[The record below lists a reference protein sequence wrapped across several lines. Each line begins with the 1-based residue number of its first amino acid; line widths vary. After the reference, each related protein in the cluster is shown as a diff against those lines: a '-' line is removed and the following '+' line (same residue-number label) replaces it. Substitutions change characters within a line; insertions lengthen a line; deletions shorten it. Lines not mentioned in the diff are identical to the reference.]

1 LEEGVCAEAGPVSA
15 SERGQKIT
23 ISVPVV
29 PTVQNVQAVNQKYE
43 VTVTENQTTSR
54 ALDGVKIL
62 AFEQVLSGPF
72 ATCLLADMGA
82 EVIKVERPGV
92 GDVIRSWDSV
102 VKGLSSG
109 YVWLNR
115 NKRSLTV
122 DVKKEIGREIL
133 QELAKKSDIFFENY
147 APGVAERLGLGY
159 DKLSEINP
167 RLIYCSLSGYGQD
180 GPYRDVKAYDLLIQ
194 GEGGIIATTG
204 YPDKPARAGIAIA
217 DIASGMYAAIGILLA
232 LYQREKTGQG
242 QLIDVSMLDS
252 IVSWLGYFPHHYWH
266 AGEEP
271 ARVGMRHH
279 YVTPYGPYL
288 AGDGEYVNLA
298 VASASD
304 WEIFC
309 KKVIEKPELLK
320 DPRFATV
327 EGRRKNRG
335 LLEEMIE
342 NIFLEKDHKH
352 WLEQLKKAELPHG
365 IVRGIAQVLAH
376 PQVAARKLIRE
387 AESPVGKV
395 PVIANAL
402 KLSRSEARYDRIPA
416 LGEDNEAILRELGYD
431 ATAIETLRLERVI

>member
-1 LEEGVCAEAGPVSA
+1 MANSDKP
-15 SERGQKIT
+15 
-23 ISVPVV
+23 
-29 PTVQNVQAVNQKYE
+29 N
-43 VTVTENQTTSR
+43 R

-92 GDVIRSWDSV
+92 GDVIRGWDSV

-115 NKRSLTV
+115 NKRSMTV
-122 DVKKEIGREIL
+122 DVKKPQGIEL
-133 QELAKKSDIFFENY
+133 LHQLAKRSDIFFENY
-147 APGVAERLGLGY
+147 APGVAGRLGLGY
-159 DKLSEINP
+159 EKLSEINP

-232 LYQREKTGQG
+232 LYQREKTGEG

-271 ARVGMRHH
+271 GRVGMRHH
-279 YVTPYGPYL
+279 YVCPYGPYL
-288 AGDGEYVNLA
+288 AGDGQYVNLA
-298 VASASD
+298 VASPAD
-304 WEIFC
+304 WQIFC
-309 KKVIEKPELLK
+309 NVVIEKPELLT

-327 EGRRKNRG
+327 QDRRKNRSV
-335 LLEEMIE
+335 LEETIE
-342 NIFLEKDHKH
+342 NIFAARDHEH
-352 WLEQLKKAELPHG
+352 WLAQLKKAQLPHG

-376 PQVAARKLIRE
+376 PQVIARKLIRE
-387 AESPVGKV
+387 AESPVGTV

-402 KLSRSEARYDRIPA
+402 KLSKSEARYDRIPA
-416 LGEDNEAILRELGYD
+416 LGENNDAILGELGYD
-431 ATAIETLRLERVI
+431 AATIAQLRANKVI

>member
-1 LEEGVCAEAGPVSA
+1 MKTEAKVESSA
-15 SERGQKIT
+15 N
-23 ISVPVV
+23 P
-29 PTVQNVQAVNQKYE
+29 A
-43 VTVTENQTTSR
+43 R
-54 ALDGVKIL
+54 ALDGIKIL

-122 DVKKEIGREIL
+122 DVKKEAGRDIL
-133 QELAKKSDIFFENY
+133 RRLAERSDIFFENY
-147 APGVAERLGLGY
+147 APGVAGRLGVGY
-159 DKLSEINP
+159 DTLSELNP
-167 RLIYCSLSGYGQD
+167 RLIYCSISGYGQD

-232 LYQREKTGQG
+232 LYQREKTGEG
-242 QLIDVSMLDS
+242 QFIDVSMLDS

-309 KKVIEKPELLK
+309 RKVIEKPELLE

-327 EGRRKNRG
+327 EGRRKNRAV
-335 LLEEMIE
+335 LEETIE
-342 NIFLEKDHKH
+342 NIFLERDHKH

-365 IVRGIAQVLAH
+365 VVRGIAQVLAH

-402 KLSRSEARYDRIPA
+402 KMSASEARYDRIPA
-416 LGEDNEAILRELGYD
+416 LGEDSEAILREIGYNAGQIAD
-431 ATAIETLRLERVI
+431 LRRDKVI

>member
-1 LEEGVCAEAGPVSA
+1 MAEIRKPSG
-15 SERGQKIT
+15 
-23 ISVPVV
+23 
-29 PTVQNVQAVNQKYE
+29 
-43 VTVTENQTTSR
+43 

-122 DVKKEIGREIL
+122 DVKQTKGREIL
-133 QELAKKSDIFFENY
+133 QELAKRSDIFFENY
-147 APGVAERLGLGY
+147 APGVAGRLGIGY
-159 DKLSEINP
+159 ETLSGINP

-232 LYQREKTGQG
+232 LYQREKTGAG

-252 IVSWLGYFPHHYWH
+252 IVSWLGYFPHHFWH

-288 AGDGEYVNLA
+288 AGDGQYVNLA
-298 VASASD
+298 VASAAD
-304 WEIFC
+304 WEVFC
-309 KKVIEKPELLK
+309 RKVIEKPELLE
-320 DPRFATV
+320 DSRFATV

-335 LLEEMIE
+335 ELEEMIE
-342 NIFLEKDHKH
+342 KLFLEKDHKH
-352 WLEQLKKAELPHG
+352 WLERLKNAELPYG

-387 AESPVGKV
+387 AASPVGEV

-402 KLSRSEARYDRIPA
+402 KMSASEARYDRIPG
-416 LGEDNEAILRELGYD
+416 LGEDSEAILRELGYD
-431 ATAIETLRLERVI
+431 AEDTAKLRAEKVI

>member
-1 LEEGVCAEAGPVSA
+1 MATDQRINKPA
-15 SERGQKIT
+15 
-23 ISVPVV
+23 
-29 PTVQNVQAVNQKYE
+29 
-43 VTVTENQTTSR
+43 R
-54 ALDGVKIL
+54 ALSGVKIL

-82 EVIKVERPGV
+82 EVIKIERPGV
-92 GDVIRSWDSV
+92 GDVIRGWDSV
-102 VKGLSSG
+102 VRGLSSG

-122 DVKKEIGREIL
+122 DVKKAKGKEIIR
-133 QELAKKSDIFFENY
+133 ELAKRTDIFFENY
-147 APGVAERLGLGY
+147 APGVTGRLGLGY
-159 DKLSEINP
+159 DDLRALNQ

-194 GEGGIIATTG
+194 GEAGIIATTG
-204 YPDKPARAGIAIA
+204 YPEKPARAGIAIA
-217 DIASGMYAAIGILLA
+217 DIAAGMYAAIGLLLA
-232 LYQREKTGQG
+232 LYQRERTGQG
-242 QLIDVSMLDS
+242 QLIDVSMFDA

-298 VASASD
+298 VASPSD
-304 WEIFC
+304 WETFC
-309 KKVIEKPELLK
+309 RKVIERPELLE

-327 EGRRKNRG
+327 ESRRKNRAV
-335 LLEEMIE
+335 LEETIE
-342 NIFLEKDHKH
+342 KIFLERDHRH
-352 WLEQLKKAELPHG
+352 WLAQLKKSELPYG
-365 IVRGIAQVLAH
+365 EVRGIAQVLAH
-376 PQVAARKLIRE
+376 PQVSARKLIRE

-402 KLSRSEARYDRIPA
+402 KMSQSDPLYDRIPG
-416 LGEDNEAILRELGYD
+416 LGEDTEAILKELGYD
-431 ATAIETLRLERVI
+431 ANSVAQLQREKVI

>member
-1 LEEGVCAEAGPVSA
+1 MAGNSK
-15 SERGQKIT
+15 ST
-23 ISVPVV
+23 C
-29 PTVQNVQAVNQKYE
+29 
-43 VTVTENQTTSR
+43 
-54 ALDGVKIL
+54 ALDGIKIL

-82 EVIKVERPGV
+82 EVIKIERPGV
-92 GDVIRSWDSV
+92 GDVIRGWDSV
-102 VKGLSSG
+102 VRGLSSG

-122 DVKKEIGREIL
+122 DVKQEKGRAL
-133 QELAKKSDIFFENY
+133 VQDLAKKSDIFFENY
-147 APGVAERLGLGY
+147 APGVAGRLGLGY
-159 DKLSEINP
+159 EKLSELNP

-204 YPDKPARAGIAIA
+204 YPDKPARAGVAIA
-217 DIASGMYAAIGILLA
+217 DIAAGMYAAIGILLA
-232 LYQREKTGQG
+232 LYQREKSGRG
-242 QLIDVSMLDS
+242 QLIDISMLDS

-298 VASASD
+298 VASPSD

-309 KKVIEKPELLK
+309 RKVVEKPELLK
-320 DPRFATV
+320 DPRFSTV
-327 EGRRKNRG
+327 EGRRKNRAV
-335 LLEEMIE
+335 LEETIE
-342 NIFLEKDHKH
+342 NIFLERDHQH
-352 WLEQLKKAELPHG
+352 WLTQLKKAELPYG
-365 IVRGIAQVLAH
+365 EVRGIAQVLAH

-395 PVIANAL
+395 PVIANAV
-402 KLSRSEARYDRIPA
+402 KMSESPGRYDRIPG
-416 LGEDNEAILRELGYD
+416 LGQDNEAILGELGYD
-431 ATAIETLRLERVI
+431 AAAIAQLRADKVV

>member
-1 LEEGVCAEAGPVSA
+1 MA
-15 SERGQKIT
+15 SN
-23 ISVPVV
+23 S
-29 PTVQNVQAVNQKYE
+29 QA
-43 VTVTENQTTSR
+43 SR

-122 DVKKEIGREIL
+122 DVKQEKGRNIL
-133 QELAKKSDIFFENY
+133 QELAQKSDIFFENY
-147 APGVAERLGLGY
+147 APGVAGRLGLGY
-159 DKLSEINP
+159 EALSQSNA

-232 LYQREKTGQG
+232 LYQREKTGEG

-288 AGDGEYVNLA
+288 AGDGQLVNLA

-304 WEIFC
+304 WAVFC
-309 KKVIEKPELLK
+309 REVIDKPALLE

-327 EGRRKNRG
+327 EGRRKNRAV
-335 LLEEMIE
+335 LEEMIE
-342 NIFLEKDHKH
+342 NIFLEKDHQH
-352 WLEQLKKAELPHG
+352 WLAQLKKAELPHG

-387 AESPVGKV
+387 AESPLGPL

-402 KLSRSEARYDRIPA
+402 KMSRSDARYDRIPA
-416 LGEDNEAILRELGYD
+416 LGEHNEEILSALGYD
-431 ATAIETLRLERVI
+431 SEAIAKLRSDKVI

>member
-1 LEEGVCAEAGPVSA
+1 
-15 SERGQKIT
+15 
-23 ISVPVV
+23 
-29 PTVQNVQAVNQKYE
+29 
-43 VTVTENQTTSR
+43 
-54 ALDGVKIL
+54 LDGVKIL

-82 EVIKVERPGV
+82 EVIKVERPGI

-122 DVKKEIGREIL
+122 DVKKDQGREIL
-133 QELAKKSDIFFENY
+133 QRLAKSADIFFENY
-147 APGVAERLGLGY
+147 APGVAARLGLGY
-159 DKLSEINP
+159 EKLSELNP
-167 RLIYCSLSGYGQD
+167 RLVYCSLSGYGQD

-232 LYQREKTGQG
+232 LYQREKTGEG
-242 QLIDVSMLDS
+242 QLIDVSMLDA

-304 WEIFC
+304 WEVFC
-309 KKVIEKPELLK
+309 RKVIEKPELLS

-327 EGRRKNRG
+327 ESRSIGRDHRNDFSGEGSPTLARAT
-335 LLEEMIE
+335 EES
-342 NIFLEKDHKH
+342 
-352 WLEQLKKAELPHG
+352 
-365 IVRGIAQVLAH
+365 GIAPWH
-376 PQVAARKLIRE
+376 RARYCSSSR
-387 AESPVGKV
+387 AS
-395 PVIANAL
+395 ASDRAQTD
-402 KLSRSEARYDRIPA
+402 SRSGIAGGKSPGDRQRTQNVAQRSA
-416 LGEDNEAILRELGYD
+416 LRSDS
-431 ATAIETLRLERVI
+431 

>member
-1 LEEGVCAEAGPVSA
+1 LNGAAVVQGSTFKV
-15 SERGQKIT
+15 ERQE
-23 ISVPVV
+23 
-29 PTVQNVQAVNQKYE
+29 E
-43 VTVTENQTTSR
+43 VTVASDSKPSR

-115 NKRSLTV
+115 NKRSITV
-122 DVKKEIGREIL
+122 DVKKDKGREIL
-133 QELAKKSDIFFENY
+133 QALARKSDIFFENY
-147 APGVAERLGLGY
+147 APGVAGRLGLGY
-159 DKLSEINP
+159 EKLSEINP

-279 YVTPYGPYL
+279 YVTPYGPYM
-288 AGDGEYVNLA
+288 ASDGEYVNLA

-309 KKVIEKPELLK
+309 CKVIERPELLA

-327 EGRRKNRG
+327 EGRRKNRAE
-335 LLEEMIE
+335 LEETIE
-342 NIFLEKDHKH
+342 NIFLERDHKY
-352 WLEQLKKAELPHG
+352 WLGQLKKAELPHG

-387 AESPVGKV
+387 AESPVGKI

-402 KLSRSEARYDRIPA
+402 KMSDSPAHYDRIPA
-416 LGEDNEAILRELGYD
+416 LGEDSEAILGELGYNV
-431 ATAIETLRLERVI
+431 AEIAKLRVEKII

>member
-1 LEEGVCAEAGPVSA
+1 VLVQRSKFNGRLEVIVGEQ
-15 SERGQKIT
+15 QK
-23 ISVPVV
+23 P
-29 PTVQNVQAVNQKYE
+29 
-43 VTVTENQTTSR
+43 SR

-122 DVKKEIGREIL
+122 DVKKEKGCKLL
-133 QELAKKSDIFFENY
+133 QELATKSDIFFENY
-147 APGVAERLGLGY
+147 APGVAARLGLGY
-159 DKLSEINP
+159 EKLSELNP

-288 AGDGEYVNLA
+288 ARDGEYVNLA

-309 KKVIEKPELLK
+309 RKVIEKPEFLE
-320 DPRFATV
+320 DPRFGTV

-335 LLEEMIE
+335 LLEQTIE
-342 NIFLEKDHKH
+342 DIFLGKDHKH

-365 IVRGIAQVLAH
+365 IVRGVAQVLAH
-376 PQVAARKLIRE
+376 PQVVARRLIRE
-387 AESPVGKV
+387 VESPVGKV
-395 PVIANAL
+395 PVIGNAL
-402 KLSRSEARYDRIPA
+402 KMSASAARYDRIPA
-416 LGEDNEAILRELGYD
+416 LGEDSEAILRELGYD
-431 ATAIETLRLERVI
+431 AAAIESLKQERVI

>member
-1 LEEGVCAEAGPVSA
+1 VA
-15 SERGQKIT
+15 SNQQ
-23 ISVPVV
+23 
-29 PTVQNVQAVNQKYE
+29 PT
-43 VTVTENQTTSR
+43 R
-54 ALDGVKIL
+54 ALDGIKIL

-82 EVIKVERPGV
+82 QVIKVERPGV

-122 DVKKEIGREIL
+122 DVKKEKGKEIL
-133 QELAKKSDIFFENY
+133 QRLTRSSDIFFENY
-147 APGVAERLGLGY
+147 APGVAKRLGLGY
-159 DKLSEINP
+159 PELSAANP

-204 YPDKPARAGIAIA
+204 YPEKPAKAGIAIA
-217 DIASGMYAAIGILLA
+217 DIASGMYAVIGIMMA
-232 LYQREKTGQG
+232 LYQREKTGEG
-242 QLIDVSMLDS
+242 QFIDVSMLDS

-271 ARVGMRHH
+271 GRAGMRHH

-288 AGDGEYVNLA
+288 AADGEYVNLA
-298 VASASD
+298 VASPSD
-304 WEIFC
+304 WELFC
-309 KKVIEKPELLK
+309 RVVIEKPELLH
-320 DPRFATV
+320 DTRFV
-327 EGRRKNRG
+327 SVQDRRKNRAA
-335 LLEEMIE
+335 LEEVIE
-342 NIFLEKDHKH
+342 AIFLQRDHKH
-352 WLEQLKKAELPHG
+352 WLAQLKRADMPHG

-376 PQVAARKLIRE
+376 PQVIARKLIRE

-402 KLSRSEARYDRIPA
+402 KMSASPARYERIPG
-416 LGEDNEAILRELGYD
+416 LGEDNDAILGELGYD
-431 ATAIETLRLERVI
+431 GEAIADLRRDKVI

>member
-1 LEEGVCAEAGPVSA
+1 MA
-15 SERGQKIT
+15 SDSK
-23 ISVPVV
+23 S
-29 PTVQNVQAVNQKYE
+29 N
-43 VTVTENQTTSR
+43 R
-54 ALDGVKIL
+54 ALDGIKIL

-115 NKRSLTV
+115 NKRSITV
-122 DVKKEIGREIL
+122 DVKKEQGKQIL
-133 QELAKKSDIFFENY
+133 QKLAKESDIFFENY
-147 APGVAERLGLGY
+147 APGVAARLGLGY
-159 DKLSEINP
+159 EELSEMNP

-232 LYQREKTGQG
+232 VYQREKTDRG
-242 QLIDVSMLDS
+242 QLIDVSMFDS

-279 YVTPYGPYL
+279 YVTPYGPYM
-288 AGDGEYVNLA
+288 ANDGEYVNLA

-309 KKVIEKPELLK
+309 RKVIEKPGLLE

-335 LLEEMIE
+335 ELEETIE
-342 NIFLEKDHKH
+342 KIFLQRDHKY
-352 WLEQLKKAELPHG
+352 WLGQLKKAELPYG
-365 IVRGIAQVLAH
+365 EVRGIAQVLAH

-387 AESPVGKV
+387 AESPAGNV

-402 KLSRSEARYDRIPA
+402 KMSDSPARYDRIPA
-416 LGEDNEAILRELGYD
+416 LGEDSDAILGELGYS
-431 ATAIETLRLERVI
+431 AAEIAKLRAEKII

>member
-1 LEEGVCAEAGPVSA
+1 VA
-15 SERGQKIT
+15 SN
-23 ISVPVV
+23 P
-29 PTVQNVQAVNQKYE
+29 NVM
-43 VTVTENQTTSR
+43 R

-122 DVKKEIGREIL
+122 DVKKEKGREIL

-147 APGVAERLGLGY
+147 APGVAGRLGLGY
-159 DKLSEINP
+159 DKLSEINS

-242 QLIDVSMLDS
+242 QFIDVSMLDS

-298 VASASD
+298 VGSVSD

-309 KKVIEKPELLK
+309 KKVIDKPELLE
-320 DPRFATV
+320 DPRFATM
-327 EGRRKNRG
+327 EGRRKNRA
-335 LLEEMIE
+335 LLEETIE
-342 NIFLEKDHKH
+342 NIFLAKDHKY
-352 WLEQLKKAELPHG
+352 WLEQLRKAELPHG

-376 PQVAARKLIRE
+376 PQVVARKLIRE
-387 AESPVGKV
+387 AESPVGEV

-402 KLSRSEARYDRIPA
+402 KMSRSEARYDRIPG
-416 LGEDNEAILRELGYD
+416 LGEDNDTILRELGYD
-431 ATAIETLRLERVI
+431 PRAVEALRRDKVI

>member
-1 LEEGVCAEAGPVSA
+1 MPANEKQ
-15 SERGQKIT
+15 R
-23 ISVPVV
+23 
-29 PTVQNVQAVNQKYE
+29 
-43 VTVTENQTTSR
+43 R
-54 ALDGVKIL
+54 ALDGIKIL

-122 DVKKEIGREIL
+122 DVKKEKGREIL
-133 QELAKKSDIFFENY
+133 QELAKRSDIFFENY
-147 APGVAERLGLGY
+147 APGVAGRLGLGY
-159 DKLSEINP
+159 EQLSGLNP

-194 GEGGIIATTG
+194 GEGGIIASTG
-204 YPDKPARAGIAIA
+204 YPDKPARAGLAIV
-217 DIASGMYAAIGILLA
+217 DIAAGMYSVIGILLA

-242 QLIDVSMLDS
+242 QYIDVSMLDS

-288 AGDGEYVNLA
+288 ASDGEYVNLA

-304 WEIFC
+304 WDVFC
-309 KKVIEKPELLK
+309 RKVIEKPEMLE

-327 EGRRKNRG
+327 EGRRKNRAE
-335 LLEEMIE
+335 LEETIE
-342 NIFLEKDHKH
+342 NVFLEHDHKY
-352 WLEQLKKAELPHG
+352 WLDQLKKAELPHG

-376 PQVAARKLIRE
+376 SQVVARKLIRE
-387 AESPVGKV
+387 AESPVGQV

-402 KLSRSEARYDRIPA
+402 KMSASQARYDPIPS
-416 LGEDNEAILRELGYD
+416 LGGDSEAILREAGY
-431 ATAIETLRLERVI
+431 APSEIEALRRD

>member
-1 LEEGVCAEAGPVSA
+1 VA
-15 SERGQKIT
+15 SNSE
-23 ISVPVV
+23 P
-29 PTVQNVQAVNQKYE
+29 
-43 VTVTENQTTSR
+43 SR

-122 DVKKEIGREIL
+122 DVKQTKGREII
-133 QELAKKSDIFFENY
+133 QELAKRSDIFFENY
-147 APGVAERLGLGY
+147 APGVAGRLGIGY
-159 DKLSEINP
+159 KTLSGINP

-232 LYQREKTGQG
+232 LYQREKTGAG

-252 IVSWLGYFPHHYWH
+252 IVSWLGYFPHHFWH

-288 AGDGEYVNLA
+288 AGDGQYVNLA
-298 VASASD
+298 VASAAD
-304 WEIFC
+304 WQVFC
-309 KKVIEKPELLK
+309 RKVIDKPELLE

-327 EGRRKNRG
+327 EGRRRNRG
-335 LLEEMIE
+335 ELEETIE
-342 NIFLEKDHKH
+342 KLFLEKDHKH
-352 WLEQLKKAELPHG
+352 WLERLKNAELPYG

-376 PQVAARKLIRE
+376 PQVAARKLIRQ
-387 AESPVGKV
+387 AASPVGEV

-402 KLSRSEARYDRIPA
+402 KMSASEARYDRIPG
-416 LGEDNEAILRELGYD
+416 LGEDSEAILRELGYD
-431 ATAIETLRLERVI
+431 AEDTAKLRAEKVI

>member
-1 LEEGVCAEAGPVSA
+1 V
-15 SERGQKIT
+15 I
-23 ISVPVV
+23 
-29 PTVQNVQAVNQKYE
+29 
-43 VTVTENQTTSR
+43 VTEQQRVAR

-82 EVIKVERPGV
+82 EVIKVERPGT

-115 NKRSLTV
+115 NKQSLTV
-122 DVKKEIGREIL
+122 DVKKEPGREIL
-133 QELAKKSDIFFENY
+133 HKLAKRSDVFFENY
-147 APGVAERLGLGY
+147 APGVAGRLGLGY
-159 DKLSEINP
+159 ETMSKINP

-204 YPDKPARAGIAIA
+204 YPEKPARAGIAIA
-217 DIASGMYAAIGILLA
+217 DIAAGMYAAIGILLA
-232 LYQREKTGQG
+232 LYQREKTGEG

-288 AGDGEYVNLA
+288 AGDGQYVNLA

-309 KKVIEKPELLK
+309 KKVIEKPELLE

-327 EGRRKNRG
+327 ENRRKNRG
-335 LLEEMIE
+335 LLEETIE
-342 NIFLEKDHKH
+342 AIFLQKDHKH
-352 WLEQLKKAELPHG
+352 WLEQLRKADLPHG
-365 IVRGIAQVLAH
+365 IVRGVAQVLAH
-376 PQVAARKLIRE
+376 PQGAARKLIRQ
-387 AESPVGKV
+387 AESPVGNV
-395 PVIANAL
+395 PIIANAL
-402 KLSRSEARYDRIPA
+402 KMSRSEARYERIPA
-416 LGEDNEAILRELGYD
+416 LGENNETILQNLGYD
-431 ATAIETLRLERVI
+431 ATEIEALRRGKVI

>member
-1 LEEGVCAEAGPVSA
+1 LERNRFQTFQWFQTFQSLK
-15 SERGQKIT
+15 RD
-23 ISVPVV
+23 
-29 PTVQNVQAVNQKYE
+29 E
-43 VTVTENQTTSR
+43 VTVTANAKPSR

-92 GDVIRSWDSV
+92 GDVIRGWDSV
-102 VKGLSSG
+102 VRGLSSG

-122 DVKKEIGREIL
+122 DVKNEKGRALL
-133 QELAKKSDIFFENY
+133 QELAKKSDVFFENY
-147 APGVAERLGLGY
+147 APGVAARLGLGY
-159 DKLSEINP
+159 ETLSEANP

-204 YPDKPARAGIAIA
+204 YPDKPARAGLAIA
-217 DIASGMYAAIGILLA
+217 DIAAGMYAALGILFA
-232 LYQREKTGQG
+232 LYQREKTGRG
-242 QLIDVSMLDS
+242 QLIDVSMFDS

-271 ARVGMRHH
+271 ERVGMRHH

-304 WEIFC
+304 WEVFC
-309 KKVIEKPELLK
+309 RQVIERPELLE

-335 LLEEMIE
+335 ELEAAIE
-342 NIFLEKDHKH
+342 NIFLEKDHDH
-352 WLEQLKKAELPHG
+352 WLAQLKKAELPYG
-365 IVRGIAQVLAH
+365 EVRGIAQVLAH
-376 PQVAARKLIRE
+376 PQAAARRLIRE
-387 AESPVGKV
+387 ADSPAGKV

-402 KLSRSEARYDRIPA
+402 KMSDSEARYDRIPA
-416 LGEDNEAILRELGYD
+416 LGEDSEAILAEMGYD
-431 ATAIETLRLERVI
+431 AGAIAELRHDRVI

>member
-1 LEEGVCAEAGPVSA
+1 VA
-15 SERGQKIT
+15 SDQQ
-23 ISVPVV
+23 
-29 PTVQNVQAVNQKYE
+29 PT
-43 VTVTENQTTSR
+43 R
-54 ALDGVKIL
+54 ALDGIKIL

-82 EVIKVERPGV
+82 QVIKVERPGV

-122 DVKKEIGREIL
+122 DVKKEKGKEIL
-133 QELAKKSDIFFENY
+133 RRLTRSSDIFFENY
-147 APGVAERLGLGY
+147 APGVAKRLGLGY
-159 DKLSEINP
+159 PELSAANP

-204 YPDKPARAGIAIA
+204 YPEKPAKAGIAIA
-217 DIASGMYAAIGILLA
+217 DIASGMYAVIGIMMA
-232 LYQREKTGQG
+232 LYQREKTGEG
-242 QLIDVSMLDS
+242 QFIDVSMLDS

-271 ARVGMRHH
+271 GRAGMRHH

-288 AGDGEYVNLA
+288 AADGEYVNLA
-298 VASASD
+298 VASPSD
-304 WEIFC
+304 WELFC
-309 KKVIEKPELLK
+309 RVVIEKPDLLH
-320 DPRFATV
+320 DTRFV
-327 EGRRKNRG
+327 SVQDRRKNRAA
-335 LLEEMIE
+335 LEEVIE
-342 NIFLEKDHKH
+342 AIFLQRDHKH
-352 WLEQLKKAELPHG
+352 WLAQLKKADMPHG

-376 PQVAARKLIRE
+376 PQVIARKLIRE

-402 KLSRSEARYDRIPA
+402 KMSASPARYERIPG
-416 LGEDNEAILRELGYD
+416 LGEDNDEILGELGYD
-431 ATAIETLRLERVI
+431 DEAIADLRRDKVI

>member
-1 LEEGVCAEAGPVSA
+1 MAE
-15 SERGQKIT
+15 
-23 ISVPVV
+23 
-29 PTVQNVQAVNQKYE
+29 NQK
-43 VTVTENQTTSR
+43 TAR
-54 ALDGVKIL
+54 ALDGIKIL

-122 DVKKEIGREIL
+122 DVKKEKGKEIL
-133 QELAKKSDIFFENY
+133 HELAKKSDIFFENY
-147 APGVAERLGLGY
+147 APGVAGRLGVGY
-159 DKLSEINP
+159 DTLSELNP

-242 QLIDVSMLDS
+242 QFIDVSMLDS

-309 KKVIEKPELLK
+309 REVIEKPELLE

-327 EGRRKNRG
+327 EGRRKNRAV
-335 LLEEMIE
+335 LEETIE
-342 NIFLEKDHKH
+342 NVFLERDHKH
-352 WLEQLKKAELPHG
+352 WLEQLKKAELPYG

-402 KLSRSEARYDRIPA
+402 KMSASEARYDRIPA
-416 LGEDNEAILRELGYD
+416 LGENNDAILSEIGYD
-431 ATAIETLRLERVI
+431 AGQIADLRRDKVI

>member
-1 LEEGVCAEAGPVSA
+1 MA
-15 SERGQKIT
+15 SNSE
-23 ISVPVV
+23 
-29 PTVQNVQAVNQKYE
+29 
-43 VTVTENQTTSR
+43 TSR

-122 DVKKEIGREIL
+122 DVKQTKGREII
-133 QELAKKSDIFFENY
+133 QELAKRSDIFFENY
-147 APGVAERLGLGY
+147 APGVAGRLGIGY
-159 DKLSEINP
+159 ETLSGINP

-232 LYQREKTGQG
+232 LYQREKTGAG

-252 IVSWLGYFPHHYWH
+252 IVSWLGYFPHHFWH

-288 AGDGEYVNLA
+288 AGDGQYVNLA
-298 VASASD
+298 VASAAD
-304 WEIFC
+304 WQVFC
-309 KKVIEKPELLK
+309 RKVIDKPELLE

-327 EGRRKNRG
+327 EGRRRNRG
-335 LLEEMIE
+335 ELEETIE
-342 NIFLEKDHKH
+342 KLFLEKDHKH
-352 WLEQLKKAELPHG
+352 WLERLKNAELPYG

-376 PQVAARKLIRE
+376 PQVAARKLIRQ
-387 AESPVGKV
+387 AASPVGEV

-402 KLSRSEARYDRIPA
+402 KMSASEARYDRIPG
-416 LGEDNEAILRELGYD
+416 LGEDSEAILRELGYD
-431 ATAIETLRLERVI
+431 AEDTAKLRAEKVI

>member
-1 LEEGVCAEAGPVSA
+1 VAQVKP
-15 SERGQKIT
+15 
-23 ISVPVV
+23 
-29 PTVQNVQAVNQKYE
+29 
-43 VTVTENQTTSR
+43 SR

-82 EVIKVERPGV
+82 EVIKVERPAV

-122 DVKKEIGREIL
+122 DVKKAKGREIL
-133 QELAKKSDIFFENY
+133 QELAKRSDVFFENY
-147 APGVAERLGLGY
+147 APGVAGRLGLGY
-159 DKLSEINP
+159 DSLAQLNP

-232 LYQREKTGQG
+232 LFQREKTGQG
-242 QLIDVSMLDS
+242 QWIDVSMLDS

-288 AGDGEYVNLA
+288 AGDGQYVNLA
-298 VASASD
+298 VASAAD
-304 WEIFC
+304 WAVFC
-309 KKVIEKPELLK
+309 REVIEKPELLE

-335 LLEEMIE
+335 ELEETIE
-342 NIFLEKDHKH
+342 NIFLGRDHQH
-352 WLEQLKKAELPHG
+352 WLAQLKKAELPHG

-402 KLSRSEARYDRIPA
+402 KMSKSEARYERIPA
-416 LGEDNEAILRELGYD
+416 LGENSEAILREIGYESS
-431 ATAIETLRLERVI
+431 AIAELRREQVI

>member
-1 LEEGVCAEAGPVSA
+1 MAEIRKPSG
-15 SERGQKIT
+15 
-23 ISVPVV
+23 
-29 PTVQNVQAVNQKYE
+29 
-43 VTVTENQTTSR
+43 

-122 DVKKEIGREIL
+122 DVKQTKGREII
-133 QELAKKSDIFFENY
+133 QELAKRSDIFFENY
-147 APGVAERLGLGY
+147 APGVAGRLGIGY
-159 DKLSEINP
+159 ETLSGINP

-232 LYQREKTGQG
+232 LYQREKTGAG

-252 IVSWLGYFPHHYWH
+252 IVSWLGYFPHHFWH

-288 AGDGEYVNLA
+288 AGDGQYVNLA
-298 VASASD
+298 VASAAD
-304 WEIFC
+304 WEVFC
-309 KKVIEKPELLK
+309 RKVIEKPELLE
-320 DPRFATV
+320 DSRFATV
-327 EGRRKNRG
+327 EGRRRNRG
-335 LLEEMIE
+335 ELEEMIE
-342 NIFLEKDHKH
+342 RLFLEKDHKH
-352 WLEQLKKAELPHG
+352 WLERLKNAELPYG

-387 AESPVGKV
+387 AASPVGEV

-402 KLSRSEARYDRIPA
+402 KMSASEARYDRIPG
-416 LGEDNEAILRELGYD
+416 LGEDSEAILRELGYD
-431 ATAIETLRLERVI
+431 AEDTAKLRAEKVI